1 MAYVR
6 TCLINTGGTTIVNIW
21 CTAYLVHLHSSTMV
35 KILVIG
41 ATGYIG
47 RRFVSS
53 LVQSGSHRVYGIAR
67 TPEKAATLSREEVIP
82 VLSPDP
88 VANPESWIAAIRDF
102 NIDVVVD
109 VAGAFQDSAS
119 FLSAVKTVGEERA
132 QRFRSE
138 GLRNAPKLGYVYCSG
153 TWTHGSS
160 DAYVNEFDFLDTKP
174 PAIVAWRGDLEKAVL
189 DSNNVL
195 DVAIFRPALV
205 YGRESTIWNTFFA
218 PLVDAKAEDE
228 VKIPLDR
235 DAWPGLIHVDD
246 VATGI
251 QAVVERLPLVQAA
264 FPIFDLG
271 TTRESMAS
279 IFRAAAKSIGF
290 QGSLELVGGAEVFSS
305 AMGTSFNGSSSRA
318 KQLLGW
324 EPKRT
329 RGMVADIDVI
339 MAAFVANR

>member
-1 MAYVR
+1 
-6 TCLINTGGTTIVNIW
+6 
-21 CTAYLVHLHSSTMV
+21 MV
-35 KILVIG
+35 KVLVLG

-53 LVQSGSHRVYGIAR
+53 LVQSGGHLVYGLAR
-67 TPEKAATLSREEVIP
+67 TPEKAAALSREEVIP
-82 VLSPDP
+82 VLSNDP
-88 VANPESWIAAIRDF
+88 VSNPNPWISAIRDF

-119 FLSAVKTVGEERA
+119 FLSAVKAVGA
-132 QRFRSE
+132 QRAERFRAE
-138 GLRNAPKLGYVYCSG
+138 GLRNAPKLGFVYCSG
-153 TWTHGSS
+153 TWTHGAS
-160 DAYVNEFDFLDTKP
+160 DRYVNELDFLDTTP
-174 PAIVAWRGDLEKAVL
+174 PAVVAWRGELEKAVL
-189 DSNNVL
+189 DSNDVL

-218 PLVDAKAEDE
+218 PLVDAKAGEH
-228 VKIPLDR
+228 VKIPLDN

-251 QAVVERLPLVQAA
+251 QAVVEKLPILQAA

-279 IFRAAAKSIGF
+279 IFEVAAKVLAF
-290 QGSLELVGGAEVFSS
+290 QGSLELVGGADAFST
-305 AMGTSFNGSSSRA
+305 AMSTSFNGSSSRA

-329 RGMVADIDVI
+329 RGMVADMDVI